1 MPDPMQREAGNISQ
15 WLGASGRT
23 SERVMD
29 PTESGFRR
37 RGNFWVGV
45 IVLVVLCAVGAV
57 ILGAILG

>member
-15 WLGASGRT
+15 WLGGGGRT
-23 SERVMD
+23 LERGMD
-29 PTESGFRR
+29 PMESGFRR

>member
-1 MPDPMQREAGNISQ
+1 MLDPIQREAGNISQ

-29 PTESGFRR
+29 PIESGFRR

-45 IVLVVLCAVGAV
+45 IVLVVLCAAGAV
-57 ILGAILG
+57 ILAAFLG

>member
-1 MPDPMQREAGNISQ
+1 MQREAGNISQ
-15 WLGASGRT
+15 WLGTSGRT
-23 SERVMD
+23 TERVMD

-45 IVLVVLCAVGAV
+45 VVLAVICAAGAV